1 MLIIIQILSSLSL
14 STLTWDLQP
23 NMILIVTNY
32 MEVEIAITHIAL
44 VNENDQIVSYEDKLK
59 VHREGLLHPAF
70 SVFVVNGKGQ

>member
-1 MLIIIQILSSLSL
+1 MTSLRL
-14 STLTWDLQP
+14 STLTWDLKP

-32 MEVEIAITHIAL
+32 MEVEIAITRIAL

-59 VHREGLLHPAF
+59 VHRAF